1 MQSWVHMYDP
11 GPPDG
16 FGTCAL
22 EDQLEEQLLAE
33 TNKRLER
40 DPDLSHAVSQR
51 GPWRAPVLGGVR
63 GEGKGGWGEIRR
75 RAPGVSFWFTPGVR
89 AAQGGDV
96 MKCER

>member
-40 DPDLSHAVSQR
+40 DPDLSHAVFQR
-51 GPWRAPVLGGVR
+51 GPWRAPVLGGEPGGGALANFPTCR
-63 GEGKGGWGEIRR
+63 LSDLLESRRLGELGSWLVDRR
-75 RAPGVSFWFTPGVR
+75 R
-89 AAQGGDV
+89 
-96 MKCER
+96 

>member
-1 MQSWVHMYDP
+1 MIR
-11 GPPDG
+11 GPDG

-51 GPWRAPVLGGVR
+51 GPWRAPVLGG
-63 GEGKGGWGEIRR
+63 EPGGGALANFPTCWE
-75 RAPGVSFWFTPGVR
+75 V
-89 AAQGGDV
+89 GDLESWEV
-96 MKCER
+96 GR

>member
-1 MQSWVHMYDP
+1 MIR
-11 GPPDG
+11 GPDG

-51 GPWRAPVLGGVR
+51 GPWRAPVLGGEPGGGALANFPTCQLSDLLGSR
-63 GEGKGGWGEIRR
+63 RLGELGSWQVDRR
-75 RAPGVSFWFTPGVR
+75 R
-89 AAQGGDV
+89 
-96 MKCER
+96 

>member
-51 GPWRAPVLGGVR
+51 GPWRAPVLGG
-63 GEGKGGWGEIRR
+63 EPGGGALANLPTFRLVGFSTCWE
-75 RAPGVSFWFTPGVR
+75 V
-89 AAQGGDV
+89 GDLESWEV
-96 MKCER
+96 GW

>member
-51 GPWRAPVLGGVR
+51 GPWRTPVLGGEPGGGALANFPTCWLSDLLESR
-63 GEGKGGWGEIRR
+63 RLGELGSWLVDRKR
-75 RAPGVSFWFTPGVR
+75 
-89 AAQGGDV
+89 
-96 MKCER
+96 